1 MDLVTIGRANIT
13 QAVMN
18 AIAIIG
24 LIGILFAAFR
34 QTFWKAWTDWKLSQL
49 EANNLILKKQQELT
63 EEVHNLKAGQADLQ
77 TCIHAIPGHPEHS
90 DKPSGAAGSSSSE
103 GENNEPNKNDNNQN
117 D

>member
-1 MDLVTIGRANIT
+1 VDLVTIGRANIT

-49 EANNLILKKQQELT
+49 EANNLILKKQQELAD
-63 EEVHNLKAGQADLQ
+63 EVHNLKAGQDDLQ

-90 DKPSGAAGSSSSE
+90 VNSKDA
-103 GENNEPNKNDNNQN
+103 NNEAASSC
-117 D
+117 